1 MAKPTFYEGQTATNH
16 STGEKLVYRGG
27 KWFPL
32 SPTGGGGAAPVSSGT
47 EQDRKALQSLRDDAS
62 TGLSTAQAAERF
74 IGLNEDTGTGGLR
87 AMPLAPWGNTTWGDV
102 VKSGD
107 PNWGEMKSISASVA
121 PSMRPPGSGA
131 TSDKD
136 MAIYMSS
143 FPSVKTLGPANQ
155 KIAKRLQDESDQ
167 KAARSAFM
175 DEWFAR
181 RGNLLGAEQQF
192 AQFWSRRKA
201 GDPVA
206 NNINADPVR
215 RANRA
220 IANGPVKAGGF
231 KVLGVE

>member
-32 SPTGGGGAAPVSSGT
+32 TGSGTAAPVSSGT
-47 EQDRKALQSLRDDAS
+47 ETDRKALQALRDEAS
-62 TGLSTAQAAERF
+62 SGLSTAQQAERF
-74 IGLNEDTGTGGLR
+74 VDINQRTGTGGLR
-87 AMPLAPWGNTTWGDV
+87 AMPIWPFGSRPPTLGDALGAGNPD
-102 VKSGD
+102 
-107 PNWGEMKSISASVA
+107 WGEMKSISASVG
-121 PSMRPPGSGA
+121 PGMRPEGSGSS
-131 TSDKD
+131 SDKD
-136 MAIYMSS
+136 MALFLSS
-143 FPSVKTLGPANQ
+143 FPSVNTLGPANQ

-206 NNINADPVR
+206 NNIAADPVR

-220 IANGPVKAGGF
+220 IANGPVKSGGF